1 MACLL
6 SSREGGGDRGRGDPR
21 NDGTQRAPSRLVQG
35 RIVSLSIDK
44 VKRPIEEGSPACRR
58 HRQLVDRRIGVALCF
73 QVRLGDTTAPDQ
85 RCLSD
90 DDEEVGERMK
100 VIGGGIVTHVGEG
113 QG

>member
-35 RIVSLSIDK
+35 RIVSLSINK
-44 VKRPIEEGSPACRR
+44 VKRPIEEGSPACRG
-58 HRQLVDRRIGVALCF
+58 HRQLVDRRIGVALGL

-85 RCLSD
+85 RSLSD
-90 DDEEVGERMK
+90 DDEEVGRGDESDRRWDCEAR
-100 VIGGGIVTHVGEG
+100 G
-113 QG
+113 